1 MNHKPNVECKTIKFI
16 NNSRR
21 ENLSDPQCGE
31 FLDIKPKA
39 QSMKEKTDSLV
50 FIKQK
55 LFDGIIRE

>member
-1 MNHKPNVECKTIKFI
+1 MNHKPNVECKTIKFL

-39 QSMKEKTDSLV
+39 QSMKEKLIVLSLLNRK
-50 FIKQK
+50 FSM
-55 LFDGIIRE
+55 E